1 MTLETVYLEQNK
13 NLLKRPYPRVA
24 GVLSYEYFQGREFK
38 MTKKFKVMT
47 IFGTRPEAIKMAP
60 LVLELQKHPEQ
71 IESIVTVTAQ
81 HRQMLDQVLETFKIT
96 PDYDLNIMK
105 DRQTLVDVATN
116 ALIGLD
122 RVMKE
127 AKPDIVLVHGDTA
140 TTFVGS
146 LAAFYNQ
153 IAIGH
158 VEAGLRTGQK
168 YSPYPE
174 EMNRQLTGVMADLHF
189 APTEQSRQ
197 NLLKENKLD
206 EAIFV
211 TGNTAIDALKT
222 TVSENYTH
230 PVLEQMGTDRMILL
244 TAHRRENLGDP
255 MRNMFRA
262 IMRLLDEHDDVQV
275 VYPVHMNP
283 AVREVANEILGDN
296 PRVHLI
302 EPLEVFDFHN
312 FAARSFMILTD
323 SGGVQEE
330 APSLGKPVLVLRDTT
345 ERPEGIAAGTLKLAG
360 TNEEVI
366 YQMAKELLTNK
377 EAYEEMAHASN
388 PYGDGFASQRIVEA
402 LLKFLNK

>member
-1 MTLETVYLEQNK
+1 MT
-13 NLLKRPYPRVA
+13 
-24 GVLSYEYFQGREFK
+24 
-38 MTKKFKVMT
+38 KFKVMT

-60 LVLELQKHPEQ
+60 LVLELEKHEQ
-71 IESIVTVTAQ
+71 VESIVTVTAQ
-81 HRQMLDQVLETFKIT
+81 HRQMLDQVLETFKIK

-116 ALIGLD
+116 ALQGLD
-122 RVMKE
+122 AVMKE

-140 TTFVGS
+140 TTFIGS

-189 APTEQSRQ
+189 APTKQSEE
-197 NLLKENKLD
+197 NLLRENKPA

-222 TVSENYTH
+222 TVSETYSH
-230 PVLEQMGTDRMILL
+230 PVLEKIGADRMILL
-244 TAHRRENLGDP
+244 TAHRRENLGEP
-255 MRNMFRA
+255 MSNMFRA
-262 IMRLLDEHDDVQV
+262 IKRLLAEHNDIQV

-283 AVREVANEILGDN
+283 VVREIANDVLGNDE
-296 PRVHLI
+296 RIHLI

-312 FAARSFMILTD
+312 IAARSYMILTD

-360 TNEEVI
+360 TDEDTI
-366 YQMAKELLTNK
+366 YRLANELLIDK
-377 EAYEEMAHASN
+377 EAYHAMAHASN
-388 PYGDGFASQRIVEA
+388 PYGDGHASERIVQA
-402 LLKFLNK
+402 LVEFLAKQ